1 MEMATGKFL
10 IDSNTKVAGDASLE
24 KEGQL
29 LADMLGAA
37 SNENIEFS
45 TEEKNGNIVLKL
57 DPAIENEEGYVL
69 SVKYDEIIISGKT
82 SRKNIKRC
90 FLWNSNLKTVD
101 ACGNRIRR
109 RFFNRIDNSCSYC

>member
-1 MEMATGKFL
+1 MRLTIITLLCCLSISCSNKYKEAANSDQDYAIIPKPLSMEMATGKFL

-45 TEEKNGNIVLKL
+45 TE
-57 DPAIENEEGYVL
+57 
-69 SVKYDEIIISGKT
+69 GK
-82 SRKNIKRC
+82 KR
-90 FLWNSNLKTVD
+90 
-101 ACGNRIRR
+101 
-109 RFFNRIDNSCSYC
+109 